1 MTRAPGARAPLI
13 GRRAA
18 LFAALGLGGAGALCA
33 CAQLPRDGEVR
44 QSDVVVVE
52 EDALMQ
58 SAAGPEVG
66 ASPKEIVE
74 GFLRACAAGY
84 SDGFATARSFLTKAA
99 ADSWRPQEIVMVYT
113 GSESPVVEQAG
124 EGAVDLRTRLI
135 GSLDGAGI
143 LTPRDD
149 EDHAVSYSLTADS
162 TGQWRIAEL
171 PDGILLP
178 EPVFGQEFSAYLLHF
193 LSLDRE
199 RAVPELRWA
208 ALRTAAPALMRLLL
222 GGPSDWLAPGA
233 DTLVPPGLRLL
244 GGLDAPLP
252 ADGAVT
258 VSVSSEAAALDPTGR
273 ALLVAQ
279 IERTL
284 TQVAGIHSVS
294 VRALG
299 DGEDP
304 RDADAGTALGGAA
317 DLDAAPGASGQAIGM
332 SGGNVVRGLSTARE
346 TLATSRALGT
356 TSARWPDVGAD
367 GTIVALAGR
376 SMLLLAPGR
385 SVASVIHSVDDESAG
400 QTAGGDQAGGDQAG
414 GDQAGDGDQADGG
427 DQAGAGQSG
436 GGMTPPVIDRHG
448 WTWTAARGEI
458 VVLNRAGLRADL
470 AAEWLVGSRVL
481 ALDVSAES
489 ERLVVRRLVDGE
501 TADRVEAAVIV
512 RDARG
517 LPQRLGPPLTVPGAG
532 GTRALAWSDPVAVA
546 VLADGGAGAPDV
558 KQIQVGGTAATIP
571 GLAGAVELTANR
583 TDGLVLLTD
592 SAGQIWHRN
601 DGTWRVAATDLQD
614 VGYCLA

>member
-13 GRRAA
+13 SRRAA
-18 LFAALGLGGAGALCA
+18 LLAALGGAGAVGA
-33 CAQLPRDGEVR
+33 CARLPRDGEVR
-44 QSDVVVVE
+44 QSDVVVAEGDSLV
-52 EDALMQ
+52 Q

-162 TGQWRIAEL
+162 TGQWRIAAL

-414 GDQAGDGDQADGG
+414 DG

-489 ERLVVRRLVDGE
+489 ERLVVRRRVDGE

-532 GTRALAWSDPVAVA
+532 GTRALAWSDPVVVA

>member
-1 MTRAPGARAPLI
+1 MTRAPGAGAPLI
-13 GRRAA
+13 GRRAV
-18 LFAALGLGGAGALCA
+18 LLAALGLGGAGALCS

-44 QSDVVVVE
+44 QSDVVVAE

-84 SDGFATARSFLTKAA
+84 SDGFATARSFLIKTA

-113 GSESPVVEQAG
+113 GSESPVVEQVG
-124 EGAVDLRTRLI
+124 EGVVNLHTRLI
-135 GSLDGAGI
+135 GSLDGTGI
-143 LTPRDD
+143 LTPRND
-149 EDHAVSYSLTADS
+149 EDYAVSYSLTADS
-162 TGQWRIAEL
+162 TGQWRIGEL
-171 PDGILLP
+171 PGGVLLP
-178 EPVFGQEFSAYLLHF
+178 DPVFGQEFSAYLLHF
-193 LSLDRE
+193 LSFDRE
-199 RAVPELRWA
+199 RAVPELRWT
-208 ALRTAAPALMRLLL
+208 ALRTAAPTLMRLLL

-244 GGLDAPLP
+244 GGLDTPLP

-299 DGEDP
+299 DEEDP

-385 SVASVIHSVDDESAG
+385 SAASVIHSVDDESAG
-400 QTAGGDQAGGDQAG
+400 QTA
-414 GDQAGDGDQADGG
+414 DGDQTDGG
-427 DQAGAGQSG
+427 DQADAGQTG
-436 GGMTPPVIDRHG
+436 GEMTPPVIDRHG

-458 VVLNRAGLRADL
+458 IVLNGAGLRAEL
-470 AAEWLVGSRVL
+470 AAEWLAGSRVL

-489 ERLVVRRLVDGE
+489 ERLVVRRLADGE

-512 RDARG
+512 RDAQGR
-517 LPQRLGPPLTVPGAG
+517 PQRLGPPLGVPAAG

-546 VLADGGAGAPDV
+546 VLADGGTGAPDV
-558 KQIQVGGTAATIP
+558 KQVQVGGTAATIP

-592 SAGQIWHRN
+592 SAGQVWHRN

>member
-13 GRRAA
+13 SRRSV
-18 LFAALGLGGAGALCA
+18 LLAALGLGGAGALCA

-44 QSDVVVVE
+44 QSDVVVAE

-84 SDGFATARSFLTKAA
+84 SDGFATARSFLIKTA

-113 GSESPVVEQAG
+113 GSESPVVEQVG
-124 EGAVDLRTRLI
+124 EGVVNLRTRLI
-135 GSLDGAGI
+135 GSLDGTGI
-143 LTPRDD
+143 LTPRND
-149 EDHAVSYSLTADS
+149 EDYAVSYSLTADS
-162 TGQWRIAEL
+162 TGQWRIGEL
-171 PDGILLP
+171 PGGVLLP
-178 EPVFGQEFSAYLLHF
+178 DPVFGQEFSAYLLHF
-193 LSLDRE
+193 LSFDRE
-199 RAVPELRWA
+199 RAVPELRWT
-208 ALRTAAPALMRLLL
+208 ALRTAAPTLMRLLL

-244 GGLDAPLP
+244 GGLDTPLP

-299 DGEDP
+299 DEEDP

-367 GTIVALAGR
+367 GTIVALASR

-385 SVASVIHSVDDESAG
+385 SAASVIHSVDDESAG
-400 QTAGGDQAGGDQAG
+400 QTA
-414 GDQAGDGDQADGG
+414 DGDRADGG
-427 DQAGAGQSG
+427 DQADAGQTG
-436 GGMTPPVIDRHG
+436 GEMTPPVIDRHG

-458 VVLNRAGLRADL
+458 IVLNGAGLRAEL
-470 AAEWLVGSRVL
+470 AAEWLAGSRVL

-517 LPQRLGPPLTVPGAG
+517 RPQRLGPPLGVPAAG

-546 VLADGGAGAPDV
+546 VLVDGGTGAPDV
-558 KQIQVGGTAATIP
+558 KQVQVGGTAATIP

-583 TDGLVLLTD
+583 ADGLVLLTD
-592 SAGQIWHRN
+592 SAGQVWHRN

>member
-1 MTRAPGARAPLI
+1 MTRAPGAGAPLI
-13 GRRAA
+13 GRRAV
-18 LFAALGLGGAGALCA
+18 LLAALGLGGAGALCS

-44 QSDVVVVE
+44 QSDVVVAE

-58 SAAGPEVG
+58 S
-66 ASPKEIVE
+66 
-74 GFLRACAAGY
+74 AAGY
-84 SDGFATARSFLTKAA
+84 SDGFATARSFLIKTA

-222 GGPSDWLAPGA
+222 GGPSEWLAPGA

-258 VSVSSEAAALDPTGR
+258 VSVSSEAAALDSTGR

-400 QTAGGDQAGGDQAG
+400 QTAGGDQAG
-414 GDQAGDGDQADGG
+414 DGDQADGG

-532 GTRALAWSDPVAVA
+532 GTRALAWSDPVVVA

-592 SAGQIWHRN
+592 SAGQVWHRN

>member
-13 GRRAA
+13 SRRAA
-18 LFAALGLGGAGALCA
+18 LLAALGGAGAVGA
-33 CAQLPRDGEVR
+33 CARLPRDGEVR
-44 QSDVVVVE
+44 QSDVVVAEGDSLV
-52 EDALMQ
+52 Q

-99 ADSWRPQEIVMVYT
+99 ADSWHPQEIVMVYT

-367 GTIVALAGR
+367 GTIVALVGR

-385 SVASVIHSVDDESAG
+385 SAASVIHSVDDESAG
-400 QTAGGDQAGGDQAG
+400 QTADDDQADGDQADGDQAGGDRAE
-414 GDQAGDGDQADGG
+414 
-427 DQAGAGQSG
+427 
-436 GGMTPPVIDRHG
+436 MTPPVIDRHG
-448 WTWTAARGEI
+448 WTWTVARGEI
-458 VVLNRAGLRADL
+458 IALNRAGLRAEP
-470 AAEWLVGSRVL
+470 AAEWLAGSRVL

-517 LPQRLGPPLTVPGAG
+517 RPQRLGPPLTVPGTG

-546 VLADGGAGAPDV
+546 VLADDGTGAPDV
-558 KQIQVGGTAATIP
+558 KQVQVGGTAAAIP

-592 SAGQIWHRN
+592 SSGQVWHRN

>member
-1 MTRAPGARAPLI
+1 MTRAPGARAPLVS
-13 GRRAA
+13 RRAA
-18 LFAALGLGGAGALCA
+18 LLAALGGAGAVGA
-33 CAQLPRDGEVR
+33 CARLPRDGEVR
-44 QSDVVVVE
+44 QSDVVVAEGDSLV
-52 EDALMQ
+52 Q

-99 ADSWRPQEIVMVYT
+99 ADSWSPQEVVMVYT

-162 TGQWRIAEL
+162 TGQWRIAGL
-171 PDGILLP
+171 PGGLLLP
-178 EPVFGQEFSAYLLHF
+178 EPVFAQEFSAYLLHF
-193 LSLDRE
+193 LSFDRE
-199 RAVPELRWA
+199 RAVPELRWT
-208 ALRTAAPALMRLLL
+208 ALRTAAPTLMRLLL

-258 VSVSSEAAALDPTGR
+258 VSVSSEAAALDAADR

-279 IERTL
+279 IGRTL
-284 TQVAGIHSVS
+284 TQVAGIRSVS

-304 RDADAGTALGGAA
+304 RDADAGTGLGGGA
-317 DLDAAPGASGQAIGM
+317 DLGAAPGASGQAIGM

-400 QTAGGDQAGGDQAG
+400 QTAGGDQAG
-414 GDQAGDGDQADGG
+414 DGDQADGG

-448 WTWTAARGEI
+448 WTWTVARGEI
-458 VVLNRAGLRADL
+458 IALNRAGLRAEP
-470 AAEWLVGSRVL
+470 AAEWLAGSRVL

-592 SAGQIWHRN
+592 SAGQVWHRN

>member
-44 QSDVVVVE
+44 QSDVVVAEGDSLV
-52 EDALMQ
+52 Q

-222 GGPSDWLAPGA
+222 GGPSEWLAPGA

-367 GTIVALAGR
+367 GTIVALVGR

-385 SVASVIHSVDDESAG
+385 SAASVIHSVDDDSAG
-400 QTAGGDQAGGDQAG
+400 QTA
-414 GDQAGDGDQADGG
+414 DGDQADGDQTGG
-427 DQAGAGQSG
+427 DRAE
-436 GGMTPPVIDRHG
+436 MTPPVIDRHG
-448 WTWTAARGEI
+448 WTWTVARGEI
-458 VVLNRAGLRADL
+458 IALNRAGLRAEP
-470 AAEWLVGSRVL
+470 AAEWLAGSRVL

-517 LPQRLGPPLTVPGAG
+517 RPQRLGPPLTVPGTG

-546 VLADGGAGAPDV
+546 VLADDGNGAPDV
-558 KQIQVGGTAATIP
+558 KQVQVGGTAAAIP

-592 SAGQIWHRN
+592 SSGQVWHRN

>member
-13 GRRAA
+13 SRRAA
-18 LFAALGLGGAGALCA
+18 LLAALGGAGAVGA
-33 CAQLPRDGEVR
+33 CARLPRDGEVR
-44 QSDVVVVE
+44 QSDVVVAEGDSLV
-52 EDALMQ
+52 Q

-222 GGPSDWLAPGA
+222 GGPSEWLAPGA

-400 QTAGGDQAGGDQAG
+400 QTAGGDQAGD
-414 GDQAGDGDQADGG
+414 G

-448 WTWTAARGEI
+448 WTWTAAHGEI

-592 SAGQIWHRN
+592 SAGQVWHRN

>member
-13 GRRAA
+13 SRRAA
-18 LFAALGLGGAGALCA
+18 LLAALGLGGAGSLCA
-33 CAQLPRDGEVR
+33 CAQLPRDSEVR
-44 QSDVVVVE
+44 QSDVVVAE

-84 SDGFATARSFLTKAA
+84 SDGFATARSFLIKTA

-113 GSESPVVEQAG
+113 GSESPVVEQVG
-124 EGAVDLRTRLI
+124 EGVVNLHTRLI
-135 GSLDGAGI
+135 GSLDGTGI
-143 LTPRDD
+143 LTPRDEKD
-149 EDHAVSYSLTADS
+149 YVVSYSLTADS
-162 TGQWRIAEL
+162 TGQWRIGEL
-171 PDGILLP
+171 PGGVLLP
-178 EPVFGQEFSAYLLHF
+178 DPVFGQEFSAYLLHF
-193 LSLDRE
+193 LSFDRE
-199 RAVPELRWA
+199 RAVPELRWT
-208 ALRTAAPALMRLLL
+208 ALRTAAPTLMRLLL

-244 GGLDAPLP
+244 GGLDTPLP

-299 DGEDP
+299 DEEDP

-317 DLDAAPGASGQAIGM
+317 DLGAAPGVSEQAIGM

-385 SVASVIHSVDDESAG
+385 SAASVIHSVDDESAG
-400 QTAGGDQAGGDQAG
+400 QTA
-414 GDQAGDGDQADGG
+414 DGDQADGG
-427 DQAGAGQSG
+427 DQADAGQAG
-436 GGMTPPVIDRHG
+436 GEMMPPVIDRHG
-448 WTWTAARGEI
+448 WTWTVAHGEI
-458 VVLNRAGLRADL
+458 IVLNGAGLRAEL
-470 AAEWLVGSRVL
+470 AAEWLAGSRVL
-481 ALDVSAES
+481 ALDVSVES

-512 RDARG
+512 RDAQG
-517 LPQRLGPPLTVPGAG
+517 HPQRLGPPLGVPAAG

-546 VLADGGAGAPDV
+546 VLADGGTGAPDV
-558 KQIQVGGTAATIP
+558 KQVQVGGTAATIP

-592 SAGQIWHRN
+592 SAGQVWHRN

>member
-1 MTRAPGARAPLI
+1 MTRTLRARAPLI
-13 GRRAA
+13 SRRSV
-18 LFAALGLGGAGALCA
+18 LLAALGLGGAGSLCA
-33 CAQLPRDGEVR
+33 CAQLPRDSEVR
-44 QSDVVVVE
+44 QSDVVVAE

-84 SDGFATARSFLTKAA
+84 SDGFATARSFLIKTA

-113 GSESPVVEQAG
+113 GSESPVVEQVG
-124 EGAVDLRTRLI
+124 EGVVNLHTRLI
-135 GSLDGAGI
+135 GSLDGTGI
-143 LTPRDD
+143 LTPRDEKD
-149 EDHAVSYSLTADS
+149 YVVSYSLTADS
-162 TGQWRIAEL
+162 TGQWRIGEL
-171 PDGILLP
+171 PGGVLLP
-178 EPVFGQEFSAYLLHF
+178 DPVFGQEFSAYLLHF
-193 LSLDRE
+193 LSFDRE
-199 RAVPELRWA
+199 RAVPELRWT
-208 ALRTAAPALMRLLL
+208 ALRTAAPTLMRLLL

-244 GGLDAPLP
+244 GGLDTPLP

-299 DGEDP
+299 DEEDP

-317 DLDAAPGASGQAIGM
+317 DLGAAPGVSEQAIGM

-385 SVASVIHSVDDESAG
+385 SAASVIHSVDDESAG
-400 QTAGGDQAGGDQAG
+400 QTA
-414 GDQAGDGDQADGG
+414 DGDQADGG
-427 DQAGAGQSG
+427 DQADAGQAG
-436 GGMTPPVIDRHG
+436 GEMMPPVIDRHG
-448 WTWTAARGEI
+448 WTWTVAHGEI
-458 VVLNRAGLRADL
+458 IVLNGAGLRAEL
-470 AAEWLVGSRVL
+470 AAEWLAGSRVL
-481 ALDVSAES
+481 ALDVSVES

-512 RDARG
+512 RDAQG
-517 LPQRLGPPLTVPGAG
+517 HPQRLGPPLGVPAAG

-546 VLADGGAGAPDV
+546 VLADGGTGAPDV
-558 KQIQVGGTAATIP
+558 KQVQVGGTAATIP

-592 SAGQIWHRN
+592 SAGQVWHRN

>member
-1 MTRAPGARAPLI
+1 MTRAPGARAPRI
-13 GRRAA
+13 SRRAA
-18 LFAALGLGGAGALCA
+18 LLAALGGAGAVGA
-33 CAQLPRDGEVR
+33 CARLPRDGEVR
-44 QSDVVVVE
+44 QSDVVVAEGDSLV
-52 EDALMQ
+52 Q

-258 VSVSSEAAALDPTGR
+258 VSVSSEAAALDSTGR

-400 QTAGGDQAGGDQAG
+400 QTAG
-414 GDQAGDGDQADGG
+414 GDQADGG

>member
-13 GRRAA
+13 SRRAA
-18 LFAALGLGGAGALCA
+18 LLAALGGAGAMGA
-33 CAQLPRDGEVR
+33 CARLPRDGEVR
-44 QSDVVVVE
+44 QSDVVVAEGDSLV
-52 EDALMQ
+52 Q

-99 ADSWRPQEIVMVYT
+99 ADSWHPQEIVMVYT

-124 EGAVDLRTRLI
+124 EGAVDLSTRLI

-222 GGPSDWLAPGA
+222 GGPSEWLAPGA

-258 VSVSSEAAALDPTGR
+258 VSVSSEAAALDSTGR

-400 QTAGGDQAGGDQAG
+400 QTAG
-414 GDQAGDGDQADGG
+414 DGDQADGG

-517 LPQRLGPPLTVPGAG
+517 LPQRLGSPLTVPGAG

>member
-1 MTRAPGARAPLI
+1 MTRAPGARAPLVS
-13 GRRAA
+13 RRAA
-18 LFAALGLGGAGALCA
+18 LLAALGGAGAVGA
-33 CAQLPRDGEVR
+33 CARLPRDGEVR
-44 QSDVVVVE
+44 QSDVVVAEGDSLV
-52 EDALMQ
+52 Q

-162 TGQWRIAEL
+162 TGQWRIAAL

-414 GDQAGDGDQADGG
+414 DG

-489 ERLVVRRLVDGE
+489 ERLVVRRRVDGE

-532 GTRALAWSDPVAVA
+532 GTRALAWSDPVVVA

>member
-400 QTAGGDQAGGDQAG
+400 QTADDDQADGDQADGDQAGGDRVE
-414 GDQAGDGDQADGG
+414 
-427 DQAGAGQSG
+427 
-436 GGMTPPVIDRHG
+436 MTPPVIDRHG
-448 WTWTAARGEI
+448 WTWTVARGEI
-458 VVLNRAGLRADL
+458 IALNRAGLRAEP
-470 AAEWLVGSRVL
+470 AAEWLAGSRVL

-517 LPQRLGPPLTVPGAG
+517 RPQRLGPPLTVPGTG

-546 VLADGGAGAPDV
+546 VLADAGPGGP
-558 KQIQVGGTAATIP
+558 
-571 GLAGAVELTANR
+571 AVLPCPRSVR
-583 TDGLVLLTD
+583 TGCALGF
-592 SAGQIWHRN
+592 A
-601 DGTWRVAATDLQD
+601 
-614 VGYCLA
+614 CLA

>member
-1 MTRAPGARAPLI
+1 MTRAPGAGAPLI
-13 GRRAA
+13 GRRAV
-18 LFAALGLGGAGALCA
+18 LLAALGLGGAGALCS

-44 QSDVVVVE
+44 QSDVVVAE

-84 SDGFATARSFLTKAA
+84 SDGFAAARSFLIRTA

-124 EGAVDLRTRLI
+124 DDAVDLRTRLI

-143 LTPRDD
+143 LTPRND
-149 EDHAVSYSLTADS
+149 EDYTVSYSLAADS
-162 TGQWRIAEL
+162 TGQWRIAQL
-171 PDGILLP
+171 PGGVLLP
-178 EPVFGQEFSAYLLHF
+178 EPAFDQEFSAYLLHF
-193 LSLDRE
+193 LSFDRE

-208 ALRTAAPALMRLLL
+208 SLRTAAPTLMRLLL

-233 DTLVPPGLRLL
+233 GTLVPSGLRLL

-258 VSVSSEAAALDPTGR
+258 VSVSSEAAALDAADR

-284 TQVAGIHSVS
+284 TQVAGIRSVS

-304 RDADAGTALGGAA
+304 RDAGAGTALGDGA

-356 TSARWPDVGAD
+356 TGARWPDVGAD

-385 SVASVIHSVDDESAG
+385 SVASVIHSVDDESAA
-400 QTAGGDQAGGDQAG
+400 QSGGDQTDTGDTGQS
-414 GDQAGDGDQADGG
+414 DGDQTGAD
-427 DQAGAGQSG
+427 QTG

-448 WTWTAARGEI
+448 WTWTVARGEI
-458 VVLNRAGLRADL
+458 IALNRAGLRAEL
-470 AAEWLVGSRVL
+470 AAEWLAGSRVL
-481 ALDVSAES
+481 ALDVSVES
-489 ERLVVRRLVDGE
+489 ERLVVRRLVNGE
-501 TADRVEAAVIV
+501 TTDRVEAAVVV
-512 RDARG
+512 RDAQGR
-517 LPQRLGPPLTVPGAG
+517 PQRLGPPLTIPGAG

-546 VLADGGAGAPDV
+546 VLADGGSGTPDV
-558 KQIQVGGTAATIP
+558 RQVQVGGTAATIP

-583 TDGLVLLTD
+583 ADGLVLLTD
-592 SAGQIWHRN
+592 SAGQVWHRN

>member
-13 GRRAA
+13 SRRAA
-18 LFAALGLGGAGALCA
+18 LLAALGGAGAVGA
-33 CAQLPRDGEVR
+33 CARLPRDGEVR
-44 QSDVVVVE
+44 QSDVVVAEGDSLV
-52 EDALMQ
+52 Q

-162 TGQWRIAEL
+162 TGQWRIAAL

-299 DGEDP
+299 DEEDP

-400 QTAGGDQAGGDQAG
+400 QTAGGDQAG

>member
-1 MTRAPGARAPLI
+1 MTRAPGAGAPLI
-13 GRRAA
+13 GRRAV
-18 LFAALGLGGAGALCA
+18 LLAALGLGGAGALCS

-44 QSDVVVVE
+44 QSDVVVAE

-84 SDGFATARSFLTKAA
+84 SDGFATARSFLIKTA

-113 GSESPVVEQAG
+113 GSESPVVEQVG
-124 EGAVDLRTRLI
+124 EGVVNLRTRLI
-135 GSLDGAGI
+135 GSLDGTGI
-143 LTPRDD
+143 LTPRND
-149 EDHAVSYSLTADS
+149 EDYAVSYSLTADS
-162 TGQWRIAEL
+162 TGQWRIGEL
-171 PDGILLP
+171 PGGVLLP
-178 EPVFGQEFSAYLLHF
+178 DPVFGQEFSAYLLHF
-193 LSLDRE
+193 LSFDRE
-199 RAVPELRWA
+199 RAVPELRWT
-208 ALRTAAPALMRLLL
+208 ALRTAAPTLMRLLL

-244 GGLDAPLP
+244 GGLDTPLP

-299 DGEDP
+299 DEEDP

-385 SVASVIHSVDDESAG
+385 SAASVIHSVDDESAG
-400 QTAGGDQAGGDQAG
+400 QTA
-414 GDQAGDGDQADGG
+414 DGDQTDGG
-427 DQAGAGQSG
+427 DQADAGQTG
-436 GGMTPPVIDRHG
+436 GEMTPPVIDRHG

-458 VVLNRAGLRADL
+458 IVLNGAGLRAEL
-470 AAEWLVGSRVL
+470 AAEWLAGSRVL

-489 ERLVVRRLVDGE
+489 ERLVVRRLADGE

-512 RDARG
+512 RDAQGR
-517 LPQRLGPPLTVPGAG
+517 PQRLGPPLGVPAAG

-546 VLADGGAGAPDV
+546 VLADGGTGAPDV
-558 KQIQVGGTAATIP
+558 KQVQVGGTAATIP

-583 TDGLVLLTD
+583 ADGLVLLTD
-592 SAGQIWHRN
+592 SAGQVWHRN

>member
-1 MTRAPGARAPLI
+1 MTRAPGARAPLVS
-13 GRRAA
+13 RRAA
-18 LFAALGLGGAGALCA
+18 LLAALGGAGAVGA
-33 CAQLPRDGEVR
+33 CARLPRDGEVR
-44 QSDVVVVE
+44 QSDVVVAEGDSLV
-52 EDALMQ
+52 Q

-99 ADSWRPQEIVMVYT
+99 ADSWHPQEIVMVYT

-222 GGPSDWLAPGA
+222 GGPSEWLAPGA

-400 QTAGGDQAGGDQAG
+400 QTAGGDQAG
-414 GDQAGDGDQADGG
+414 GDQADGG

>member
-13 GRRAA
+13 SRRAA
-18 LFAALGLGGAGALCA
+18 LLAALGGAGAVGA
-33 CAQLPRDGEVR
+33 CARLPRDGEVR
-44 QSDVVVVE
+44 QSDVVVAEGDSLV
-52 EDALMQ
+52 Q

-222 GGPSDWLAPGA
+222 GGPSEWLAPGA

-400 QTAGGDQAGGDQAG
+400 QTAG
-414 GDQAGDGDQADGG
+414 DGDQADGG

-448 WTWTAARGEI
+448 WTWTAAHGEI

-489 ERLVVRRLVDGE
+489 ERLVVRRRVDGE

-532 GTRALAWSDPVAVA
+532 GTRALAWSDPVVVA

-592 SAGQIWHRN
+592 SAGQVWHRN

>member
-1 MTRAPGARAPLI
+1 
-13 GRRAA
+13 
-18 LFAALGLGGAGALCA
+18 
-33 CAQLPRDGEVR
+33 
-44 QSDVVVVE
+44 
-52 EDALMQ
+52 
-58 SAAGPEVG
+58 
-66 ASPKEIVE
+66 
-74 GFLRACAAGY
+74 
-84 SDGFATARSFLTKAA
+84 
-99 ADSWRPQEIVMVYT
+99 MVYT

-162 TGQWRIAEL
+162 TGQWRIAAL

-385 SVASVIHSVDDESAG
+385 SAASVIHSVDDESAG
-400 QTAGGDQAGGDQAG
+400 QTA
-414 GDQAGDGDQADGG
+414 DGDQADGG
-427 DQAGAGQSG
+427 DQADAGQTG
-436 GGMTPPVIDRHG
+436 GEMTPPVIDRHG

>member
-13 GRRAA
+13 SRRAA
-18 LFAALGLGGAGALCA
+18 LLAALGGAGAVGA
-33 CAQLPRDGEVR
+33 CARLPRDGEVR
-44 QSDVVVVE
+44 QSDVVVAEGDSLV
-52 EDALMQ
+52 Q

-99 ADSWRPQEIVMVYT
+99 ADSWHPQEIVMVYT

-222 GGPSDWLAPGA
+222 GGPSEWLAPGA

-414 GDQAGDGDQADGG
+414 
-427 DQAGAGQSG
+427 AGQSG

-448 WTWTAARGEI
+448 WTWTAAHGEI

-489 ERLVVRRLVDGE
+489 ERLVVRRRVDGE

-532 GTRALAWSDPVAVA
+532 GTRALAWSDPVVVA

>member
-1 MTRAPGARAPLI
+1 MTRAPGAGAPLI
-13 GRRAA
+13 GRRAV
-18 LFAALGLGGAGALCA
+18 LLAALGLGGAGALCS

-44 QSDVVVVE
+44 QSDVVVAE

-84 SDGFATARSFLTKAA
+84 SDGFATARSFLIKTA

-113 GSESPVVEQAG
+113 GSESPVVEQVG
-124 EGAVDLRTRLI
+124 EGVVNLHTRLI
-135 GSLDGAGI
+135 GSLDGTGI
-143 LTPRDD
+143 LTPRND
-149 EDHAVSYSLTADS
+149 EDYAVSYSLTADS
-162 TGQWRIAEL
+162 TGQWRIGEL
-171 PDGILLP
+171 PGGVLLP
-178 EPVFGQEFSAYLLHF
+178 DPVFGQEFSAYLLHF
-193 LSLDRE
+193 LSFDRE
-199 RAVPELRWA
+199 RAVPELRWT
-208 ALRTAAPALMRLLL
+208 ALRTAAPTLMRLLL
-222 GGPSDWLAPGA
+222 GGPSAWLAPGA

-299 DGEDP
+299 DEEDP

-385 SVASVIHSVDDESAG
+385 SAASVIHSVDDESAG
-400 QTAGGDQAGGDQAG
+400 QTA
-414 GDQAGDGDQADGG
+414 DGDQADGG
-427 DQAGAGQSG
+427 DQADAGQTG
-436 GGMTPPVIDRHG
+436 GEMTPPVIDRHG

-458 VVLNRAGLRADL
+458 IVLNGAGLRAEL
-470 AAEWLVGSRVL
+470 AAEWLAGSRVL

-489 ERLVVRRLVDGE
+489 ERLVVRRLADGE

-512 RDARG
+512 RDAQGR
-517 LPQRLGPPLTVPGAG
+517 PQRLGPPLGVPAAG

-546 VLADGGAGAPDV
+546 VLADDGAGAPDV
-558 KQIQVGGTAATIP
+558 KQVQVGGTAATIP

-583 TDGLVLLTD
+583 ADGLVLLTD
-592 SAGQIWHRN
+592 SAGQVWHRN

>member
-1 MTRAPGARAPLI
+1 MTRAPGAGAPLI
-13 GRRAA
+13 GRRAV
-18 LFAALGLGGAGALCA
+18 LLAALGLGGAGALCS

-44 QSDVVVVE
+44 QSDVVVAE

-84 SDGFATARSFLTKAA
+84 SDGFATARSFLIKTA

-113 GSESPVVEQAG
+113 GSESPVVEQVG
-124 EGAVDLRTRLI
+124 EGVVNLHTRLI
-135 GSLDGAGI
+135 GSLDGTGI
-143 LTPRDD
+143 LTPRND
-149 EDHAVSYSLTADS
+149 EDYAVSYSLTADS
-162 TGQWRIAEL
+162 TGQWRIGEL
-171 PDGILLP
+171 PGGVLLP
-178 EPVFGQEFSAYLLHF
+178 DPVFGQEFSAYLLHF
-193 LSLDRE
+193 LSFDRE
-199 RAVPELRWA
+199 RAVPELRWT
-208 ALRTAAPALMRLLL
+208 ALRTAAPTLMRLLL

-244 GGLDAPLP
+244 GGLDTPLP

-299 DGEDP
+299 DEEDP

-385 SVASVIHSVDDESAG
+385 SAASVIHSVDDESAG
-400 QTAGGDQAGGDQAG
+400 QTA
-414 GDQAGDGDQADGG
+414 DGDQTDGG
-427 DQAGAGQSG
+427 DQADAGQTG
-436 GGMTPPVIDRHG
+436 GEMTPPVIDRHG

-458 VVLNRAGLRADL
+458 IVLNGAGLRAEL
-470 AAEWLVGSRVL
+470 AAEWLAGSRVL

-517 LPQRLGPPLTVPGAG
+517 RPQRLGPPLGVPAAG

-546 VLADGGAGAPDV
+546 VLVDGGTGAPDV
-558 KQIQVGGTAATIP
+558 KQVQVGGTAATIP

-583 TDGLVLLTD
+583 ADGLVLLTD
-592 SAGQIWHRN
+592 SASQVWHRN

>member
-1 MTRAPGARAPLI
+1 MTRAPGARAHLI
-13 GRRAA
+13 SRRAA
-18 LFAALGLGGAGALCA
+18 LLAALGGAGAVGA
-33 CAQLPRDGEVR
+33 CARLPRDGEVR
-44 QSDVVVVE
+44 QSDVVVAEGDSLV
-52 EDALMQ
+52 Q

-99 ADSWRPQEIVMVYT
+99 ADSWHPQEIVMVYT
-113 GSESPVVEQAG
+113 GSESPVVEQVG
-124 EGAVDLRTRLI
+124 EGVVNLRTRLI
-135 GSLDGAGI
+135 GSLDGTGI
-143 LTPRDD
+143 LTPRND
-149 EDHAVSYSLTADS
+149 EDYAVSYSLTADS
-162 TGQWRIAEL
+162 TGQWRIGEL
-171 PDGILLP
+171 PGGVLLP
-178 EPVFGQEFSAYLLHF
+178 DPVFGQEFSAYLLHF
-193 LSLDRE
+193 LSFDRE

-222 GGPSDWLAPGA
+222 GGPSEWLAPGA

-244 GGLDAPLP
+244 GGLDTPLP

-400 QTAGGDQAGGDQAG
+400 QTAGGDQAG
-414 GDQAGDGDQADGG
+414 DGDQADGG

-458 VVLNRAGLRADL
+458 IVLNGAGLRAEL
-470 AAEWLVGSRVL
+470 AAEWLAGSRVL

>member
-13 GRRAA
+13 SRRAA
-18 LFAALGLGGAGALCA
+18 LLAALGGAGAVGA
-33 CAQLPRDGEVR
+33 CARLPRDGEVR
-44 QSDVVVVE
+44 QSDVVVAEGDSLV
-52 EDALMQ
+52 Q

-222 GGPSDWLAPGA
+222 GGPSEWLAPGA

-400 QTAGGDQAGGDQAG
+400 QTAG
-414 GDQAGDGDQADGG
+414 DGDQADGG

-489 ERLVVRRLVDGE
+489 ERLVVRRRVDGE

>member
-1 MTRAPGARAPLI
+1 MTRAPGAGAPLI
-13 GRRAA
+13 GRRAV
-18 LFAALGLGGAGALCA
+18 LLAALGLGGAGALCA

-44 QSDVVVVE
+44 QSDVVVAE

-99 ADSWRPQEIVMVYT
+99 ADSWSPQDVVMVYT

-124 EGAVDLRTRLI
+124 EGVVDLRTRLI

-143 LTPRDD
+143 LTPRND
-149 EDHAVSYSLTADS
+149 EDYTVSYSLAADS
-162 TGQWRIAEL
+162 TGQWRIAQL
-171 PDGILLP
+171 PGGVLLP
-178 EPVFGQEFSAYLLHF
+178 EPAFDQEFSAYLLHF
-193 LSLDRE
+193 LSFDRE
-199 RAVPELRWA
+199 RAVPELRWT
-208 ALRTAAPALMRLLL
+208 ALRTAAPTLMRLLL

-244 GGLDAPLP
+244 GGLDTPLP

-299 DGEDP
+299 DEEDP

-385 SVASVIHSVDDESAG
+385 SAASVIHSVDDESAG
-400 QTAGGDQAGGDQAG
+400 QTADDDQAGDDQA
-414 GDQAGDGDQADGG
+414 DGDQADG
-427 DQAGAGQSG
+427 DRAE
-436 GGMTPPVIDRHG
+436 MTPPVIDRHG
-448 WTWTAARGEI
+448 WTWTVARGEI
-458 VVLNRAGLRADL
+458 IALNRAGLRAEP
-470 AAEWLVGSRVL
+470 AAEWLAGSRIL

-517 LPQRLGPPLTVPGAG
+517 RPQRLGPPLTVPGTG

-546 VLADGGAGAPDV
+546 VLADDGNGAPDV
-558 KQIQVGGTAATIP
+558 KQVQVGGTAAAIP

-592 SAGQIWHRN
+592 SSGQVWHRN

>member
-13 GRRAA
+13 SRRAA
-18 LFAALGLGGAGALCA
+18 LLAALGGAGAVGA
-33 CAQLPRDGEVR
+33 CARLPRDGEVR
-44 QSDVVVVE
+44 QSDVVVAEGDSLV
-52 EDALMQ
+52 Q

-99 ADSWRPQEIVMVYT
+99 ADSWHPQEIVMVYT

-208 ALRTAAPALMRLLL
+208 ALRTAASALMRLLL
-222 GGPSDWLAPGA
+222 GGPSEWLAPGA

-258 VSVSSEAAALDPTGR
+258 VSVSSEAAALDSTGR

-414 GDQAGDGDQADGG
+414 GDQAGGDQAGG

-489 ERLVVRRLVDGE
+489 ERLVVRRRVDGE

-532 GTRALAWSDPVAVA
+532 GTRALAWSDPVVVA

-592 SAGQIWHRN
+592 SAGQVWHRN

>member
-13 GRRAA
+13 SRRAA
-18 LFAALGLGGAGALCA
+18 LLAALGGAGAVGA
-33 CAQLPRDGEVR
+33 CARLPRDGEVR
-44 QSDVVVVE
+44 QSDVVVAEGDSLV
-52 EDALMQ
+52 Q

-258 VSVSSEAAALDPTGR
+258 VSVSSEAAALDSTGR

-294 VRALG
+294 VRAIG

-304 RDADAGTALGGAA
+304 RDVDAGTALGGAA

-400 QTAGGDQAGGDQAG
+400 QTAS

-448 WTWTAARGEI
+448 WTWTAAHGEI

-489 ERLVVRRLVDGE
+489 ERLVVRRRVDGE

>member
-13 GRRAA
+13 SRRAA
-18 LFAALGLGGAGALCA
+18 LLAALGGAGAVGA
-33 CAQLPRDGEVR
+33 CARLPRDGEVR
-44 QSDVVVVE
+44 QSDVVVAEGDSLV
-52 EDALMQ
+52 Q

-99 ADSWRPQEIVMVYT
+99 ADSWHPQEIVMVYT

-124 EGAVDLRTRLI
+124 EGAVDLSTRLI

-258 VSVSSEAAALDPTGR
+258 VSVSSEAAALDSTGR

-414 GDQAGDGDQADGG
+414 DG

-489 ERLVVRRLVDGE
+489 ERLVVRRRVDGE

-532 GTRALAWSDPVAVA
+532 GTRALAWSDPVVVA

>member
-13 GRRAA
+13 SRRAA
-18 LFAALGLGGAGALCA
+18 LLAALGGAGAVGA
-33 CAQLPRDGEVR
+33 CARLPRDGEVR
-44 QSDVVVVE
+44 QSDVVVAEGDSLV
-52 EDALMQ
+52 Q

-258 VSVSSEAAALDPTGR
+258 VSVSSEAAALDSTGR

-400 QTAGGDQAGGDQAG
+400 QTAG
-414 GDQAGDGDQADGG
+414 GDQADGG

>member
-1 MTRAPGARAPLI
+1 MTRAPGGRTPLTS
-13 GRRAA
+13 RRAI
-18 LFAALGLGGAGALCA
+18 LLAALGLGGAGAVSA
-33 CAQLPRDGEVR
+33 CAQLPRDGQVR
-44 QSDVVVVE
+44 QSDVVVAE

-84 SDGFATARSFLTKAA
+84 SDGFAAARSFLIRTA

-124 EGAVDLRTRLI
+124 DDAVDLRTRLI

-143 LTPRDD
+143 LTPRND
-149 EDHAVSYSLTADS
+149 EDYTVSYSLAADS
-162 TGQWRIAEL
+162 TGQWRIAQL
-171 PDGILLP
+171 PGGVLLP
-178 EPVFGQEFSAYLLHF
+178 EPAFDQEFSAYLLHF
-193 LSLDRE
+193 LSFDRE

-208 ALRTAAPALMRLLL
+208 SLRTAAPTLMRLLL

-233 DTLVPPGLRLL
+233 GTLVPSGLRLL

-400 QTAGGDQAGGDQAG
+400 QTAGGDQAG

>member
-13 GRRAA
+13 SRRAA
-18 LFAALGLGGAGALCA
+18 LLAALGGAGAVGA
-33 CAQLPRDGEVR
+33 CARLPRDGEVR
-44 QSDVVVVE
+44 QSDVVVAE

-149 EDHAVSYSLTADS
+149 EDRAVSYSLTADS

-400 QTAGGDQAGGDQAG
+400 QTAGGDQAGGDQA
-414 GDQAGDGDQADGG
+414 DGG

-489 ERLVVRRLVDGE
+489 ERLVVRRRVDGE

-532 GTRALAWSDPVAVA
+532 GTRALAWSDPVVVA

-592 SAGQIWHRN
+592 SAGQVWHRN

>member
-1 MTRAPGARAPLI
+1 MTRAPGARAHLI
-13 GRRAA
+13 SRRAA
-18 LFAALGLGGAGALCA
+18 LLAALGGAGAVGA
-33 CAQLPRDGEVR
+33 CARLPRDGEVR
-44 QSDVVVVE
+44 QSDVVVAEGDSLV
-52 EDALMQ
+52 Q

-84 SDGFATARSFLTKAA
+84 SDGFATARSFLIKTA

-124 EGAVDLRTRLI
+124 EGAVGLRTRLI

-143 LTPRDD
+143 LTPRND

-199 RAVPELRWA
+199 RAVPELRWT
-208 ALRTAAPALMRLLL
+208 ALRTAAPTLMRLLL

-244 GGLDAPLP
+244 GGLDTPLP

-400 QTAGGDQAGGDQAG
+400 QTAGGDQAG
-414 GDQAGDGDQADGG
+414 DGDQADGG
-427 DQAGAGQSG
+427 DQADAGQTG
-436 GGMTPPVIDRHG
+436 GEMTPPVIDRHG

-458 VVLNRAGLRADL
+458 IVLNGAGLRAEL
-470 AAEWLVGSRVL
+470 AAEWLAGSRVL

-592 SAGQIWHRN
+592 SAGQVWHRN

>member
-1 MTRAPGARAPLI
+1 MTRAPGGRAPLTS
-13 GRRAA
+13 RRAI
-18 LFAALGLGGAGALCA
+18 LLAALGLGGAGAVSA
-33 CAQLPRDGEVR
+33 CAQLPRDGQVR
-44 QSDVVVVE
+44 QSDVVVAE

-84 SDGFATARSFLTKAA
+84 SDGFAAARSFLIRTA

-124 EGAVDLRTRLI
+124 DDAVDLRTRLI

-143 LTPRDD
+143 LTPRND
-149 EDHAVSYSLTADS
+149 EDYTVSYSLAADS
-162 TGQWRIAEL
+162 TGQWRIAQL
-171 PDGILLP
+171 PGGVLLP
-178 EPVFGQEFSAYLLHF
+178 EPAFDQEFSAYLLHF
-193 LSLDRE
+193 LSFDRE

-208 ALRTAAPALMRLLL
+208 SLRTAAPTLMRLLL

-233 DTLVPPGLRLL
+233 GTLVPSGLRLL

-258 VSVSSEAAALDPTGR
+258 VSVSSEAAALDAADR

-284 TQVAGIHSVS
+284 TQVAGIRSVS

-304 RDADAGTALGGAA
+304 RDAGAGTVLGDGA

-356 TSARWPDVGAD
+356 TGARWPDVGAD

-385 SVASVIHSVDDESAG
+385 SVASVIHSVDDESAA
-400 QTAGGDQAGGDQAG
+400 QSGGDQTDTGDTGQSGDDQSGGDQTGADQTG
-414 GDQAGDGDQADGG
+414 GE
-427 DQAGAGQSG
+427 
-436 GGMTPPVIDRHG
+436 MTPPVIDRHG
-448 WTWTAARGEI
+448 WTWTVARGEI
-458 VVLNRAGLRADL
+458 IALNRAGLRAEL
-470 AAEWLVGSRVL
+470 AAEWLAGSRVL
-481 ALDVSAES
+481 ALDISVES
-489 ERLVVRRLVDGE
+489 ERLVVRRLVNGE
-501 TADRVEAAVIV
+501 TADRVEAAVVV
-512 RDARG
+512 RDAQGR
-517 LPQRLGPPLTVPGAG
+517 PQRLGPPLTIPGAG

-546 VLADGGAGAPDV
+546 VLADGGSGTPDV
-558 KQIQVGGTAATIP
+558 RQVQVGGTAATIP

-583 TDGLVLLTD
+583 ADGLVLLTD
-592 SAGQIWHRN
+592 SAGQVWHRN

>member
-1 MTRAPGARAPLI
+1 MTRAPGGRAPLTS
-13 GRRAA
+13 RRAI
-18 LFAALGLGGAGALCA
+18 LLAALGLGGAGAVSA
-33 CAQLPRDGEVR
+33 CAQLPRDGQVR
-44 QSDVVVVE
+44 QSDVVVAE

-84 SDGFATARSFLTKAA
+84 SDGFAAARSFLIRTA

-124 EGAVDLRTRLI
+124 DDAVDLRTRLI

-143 LTPRDD
+143 LTPRND
-149 EDHAVSYSLTADS
+149 EDYTVSYSLAADS
-162 TGQWRIAEL
+162 TGQWRIAQL
-171 PDGILLP
+171 PGGVLLP
-178 EPVFGQEFSAYLLHF
+178 EPAFDQEFSAYLLHF
-193 LSLDRE
+193 LSFDRE

-208 ALRTAAPALMRLLL
+208 SLRTAAPTLMRLLL

-233 DTLVPPGLRLL
+233 GTLVPSGLRLL

-258 VSVSSEAAALDPTGR
+258 VSVSSEAAALDAADR

-284 TQVAGIHSVS
+284 TQVAGIRSVS

-304 RDADAGTALGGAA
+304 RDAGAGTALGDGA

-356 TSARWPDVGAD
+356 TGARWPDVGAD

-385 SVASVIHSVDDESAG
+385 SVASVIHSVDDESA
-400 QTAGGDQAGGDQAG
+400 ARSGGDQTDTGDTGQS
-414 GDQAGDGDQADGG
+414 DGDQTGAD
-427 DQAGAGQSG
+427 QTG

-448 WTWTAARGEI
+448 WTWTVARGEI
-458 VVLNRAGLRADL
+458 IALNRAGLRAEL
-470 AAEWLVGSRVL
+470 AAEWLAGSRVL
-481 ALDVSAES
+481 ALDVSVES
-489 ERLVVRRLVDGE
+489 ERLVVRRLVNGE
-501 TADRVEAAVIV
+501 TTDRVEAAVVV
-512 RDARG
+512 RDAQGR
-517 LPQRLGPPLTVPGAG
+517 PQRLGPPLTIPGAG

>member
-44 QSDVVVVE
+44 QSDVVVAEGDSLV
-52 EDALMQ
+52 Q

-99 ADSWRPQEIVMVYT
+99 ADSWSPQEVVMVYT

-124 EGAVDLRTRLI
+124 EGVVDLRTRLI

-193 LSLDRE
+193 LSFDRE

-208 ALRTAAPALMRLLL
+208 ALRTAAPTLMRLLL
-222 GGPSDWLAPGA
+222 EGPSDWLAPGA

-385 SVASVIHSVDDESAG
+385 SVASVIHSVDDDSAG
-400 QTAGGDQAGGDQAG
+400 QTADGDQAGDDQA
-414 GDQAGDGDQADGG
+414 DGDQADGDQTGG
-427 DQAGAGQSG
+427 DRAE
-436 GGMTPPVIDRHG
+436 MTPPVIDRHG
-448 WTWTAARGEI
+448 WTWTVARGEI
-458 VVLNRAGLRADL
+458 IALNRAGLRAEP
-470 AAEWLVGSRVL
+470 AAEWLAGSRVL

-489 ERLVVRRLVDGE
+489 ERLVVRRRVDGE

-592 SAGQIWHRN
+592 SAGQVWHRN

>member
-1 MTRAPGARAPLI
+1 
-13 GRRAA
+13 
-18 LFAALGLGGAGALCA
+18 
-33 CAQLPRDGEVR
+33 
-44 QSDVVVVE
+44 
-52 EDALMQ
+52 
-58 SAAGPEVG
+58 
-66 ASPKEIVE
+66 
-74 GFLRACAAGY
+74 
-84 SDGFATARSFLTKAA
+84 
-99 ADSWRPQEIVMVYT
+99 MVT
-113 GSESPVVEQAG
+113 C
-124 EGAVDLRTRLI
+124 R
-135 GSLDGAGI
+135 
-143 LTPRDD
+143 
-149 EDHAVSYSLTADS
+149 
-162 TGQWRIAEL
+162 
-171 PDGILLP
+171 
-178 EPVFGQEFSAYLLHF
+178 
-193 LSLDRE
+193 
-199 RAVPELRWA
+199 
-208 ALRTAAPALMRLLL
+208 
-222 GGPSDWLAPGA
+222 
-233 DTLVPPGLRLL
+233 
-244 GGLDAPLP
+244 
-252 ADGAVT
+252 
-258 VSVSSEAAALDPTGR
+258 
-273 ALLVAQ
+273 
-279 IERTL
+279 
-284 TQVAGIHSVS
+284 
-294 VRALG
+294 
-299 DGEDP
+299 
-304 RDADAGTALGGAA
+304 
-317 DLDAAPGASGQAIGM
+317 
-332 SGGNVVRGLSTARE
+332 
-346 TLATSRALGT
+346 
-356 TSARWPDVGAD
+356 
-367 GTIVALAGR
+367 
-376 SMLLLAPGR
+376 
-385 SVASVIHSVDDESAG
+385 
-400 QTAGGDQAGGDQAG
+400 
-414 GDQAGDGDQADGG
+414 GG

>member
-13 GRRAA
+13 SRRAA
-18 LFAALGLGGAGALCA
+18 LLAALGGAGAVGA
-33 CAQLPRDGEVR
+33 CARLPRDGEVR

-84 SDGFATARSFLTKAA
+84 SDGFATARSFLIKTA

-113 GSESPVVEQAG
+113 GSESPVVEQVG
-124 EGAVDLRTRLI
+124 EGVVNLHTRLI
-135 GSLDGAGI
+135 GSLDGTGI
-143 LTPRDD
+143 LTPRND
-149 EDHAVSYSLTADS
+149 EDYAVSYSLTADS
-162 TGQWRIAEL
+162 TGQWRIGEL
-171 PDGILLP
+171 PGGVLLP
-178 EPVFGQEFSAYLLHF
+178 DPVFGQEFSAYLLHF
-193 LSLDRE
+193 LSFDRE
-199 RAVPELRWA
+199 RAVPELRWT
-208 ALRTAAPALMRLLL
+208 ALRTAAPTLMRLLL

-244 GGLDAPLP
+244 GGLDTPLP

-299 DGEDP
+299 DEEDP

-385 SVASVIHSVDDESAG
+385 SAASVIHSVDDESAG
-400 QTAGGDQAGGDQAG
+400 QTA
-414 GDQAGDGDQADGG
+414 DGDQADGG
-427 DQAGAGQSG
+427 DQADAGQTG
-436 GGMTPPVIDRHG
+436 GEMTPPVIDRHG

-458 VVLNRAGLRADL
+458 IVLNGAGLRAEL
-470 AAEWLVGSRVL
+470 AAEWLAGSRVL

-489 ERLVVRRLVDGE
+489 ERLVVRRLADGE

-517 LPQRLGPPLTVPGAG
+517 RPQRLGPPLGVPAAG

-546 VLADGGAGAPDV
+546 VLADGGTGAPDV
-558 KQIQVGGTAATIP
+558 KQVQVGGTAATIP

-592 SAGQIWHRN
+592 SAGQVWHRN